1 METAIKKIQTS
12 LPEGIDAALVIS
24 PVARQYLTGFPSE
37 DGWVAI
43 TRDDAVFFED
53 SRYIEAAEAQVT
65 SCRCVLQ
72 GKIYEQ
78 LGEFFGA
85 AGAKRVAIEGGFV
98 TLAGFENLKAKLPG
112 FELTGEFLTD
122 AISSMRRIKTR
133 EQVEMMTTAQR
144 IAEKALDHILGF
156 IKPGVTE
163 KQVQLELDFYMLSH
177 GAEALS
183 FETIAVSGANTS
195 KPHGVP
201 SGKKIE
207 KGDFVT
213 LDFGATFNGW
223 HSDMT
228 RTVAV
233 GSVSEKQREV
243 YNIVLAAQRAGLS
256 ALTAGISGRDTDKAA
271 RDVIENAG
279 YGKYFGHG
287 TGHGVGLEI
296 HESPSSSPAST
307 DVFDAGVVVTV
318 EPGIYIP
325 GEFGVRIE
333 DMAVVCRDGC
343 IDLTEASRDLII
355 L

>member
-1 METAIKKIQTS
+1 MQTS
-12 LPEGIDAALVIS
+12 IQNIQSTLPEGIDAALVIS
-24 PVARQYLTGFPSE
+24 PIARQYLTGFPSE

-43 TRDDAVFFED
+43 TRNDAVFFED
-53 SRYIEAAEAQVT
+53 SRYIEAAQSQVT

-72 GKIYEQ
+72 GRIYEQ
-78 LGEFFGA
+78 LAEFFKA
-85 AGAKRVAIEGGFV
+85 NDVKRVAIESGYV
-98 TLAGFENLKAKLPG
+98 TLAGFENLKKDLPG
-112 FELTGEFLTD
+112 FELTGDFLSGE
-122 AISSMRRIKTR
+122 ISSMRLVKTR

-144 IAEKALDHILGF
+144 IAERALDHILGL

-163 KQVQLELDFYMLSH
+163 KQVQLELDFFMLSH

-183 FETIAVSGANTS
+183 FETIAVSGANSS

-201 SGKKIE
+201 SDKKIE

-213 LDFGATFNGW
+213 LDFGATYNGW

-233 GSVSEKQREV
+233 GSVTEKQREV

-256 ALTAGISGRDTDKAA
+256 ALTAGIGGREADRAA
-271 RDVIENAG
+271 REVIENAG
-279 YGKYFGHG
+279 YGKFFGHG

-296 HESPSSSPAST
+296 HEAPYLSPSSDYT
-307 DVFDAGVVVTV
+307 LDAGAVVTV

-343 IDLTEASRDLII
+343 IDLTEASHELII